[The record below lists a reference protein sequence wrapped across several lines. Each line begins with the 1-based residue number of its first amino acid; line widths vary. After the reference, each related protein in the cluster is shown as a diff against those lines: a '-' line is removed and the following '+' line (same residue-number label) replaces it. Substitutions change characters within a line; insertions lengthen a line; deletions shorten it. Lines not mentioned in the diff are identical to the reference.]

1 MGVIICI
8 LMLRGISKCSLMVS
22 GVVEMG
28 GLDGA
33 DLLCVGLL
41 RMRFLLRSLMVE
53 EWLKGGG
60 VRVTGFVW
68 RGCWRV
74 G

>member
-41 RMRFLLRSLMVE
+41 RMRFLLRSLRVE
-53 EWLKGGG
+53 GWWGEGY
-60 VRVTGFVW
+60 GFCEEGMLE
-68 RGCWRV
+68 R
-74 G
+74 